1 LTATSRTIDERTP
14 PEPDLRSAFGSRAP
28 DAEAREA
35 WRAATDGSLPPDTR
49 KANRKRIPAD
59 KSGPFDVTV
68 EGLRFRAY
76 PAENRCDRVLVG
88 RAALPEKREHEL
100 LAPFLREGAVFV
112 DIGANIG
119 TYALWA
125 ARLVGPAGLVIALEP
140 HPRTFAKLEFNRAA
154 NDAQNVRCL
163 NIAAG
168 PESEMATL
176 RFDGGGNV
184 GGASLLLDEAMGG
197 EADERVSV
205 QPLADIL
212 SEQNVHRNDAIKV
225 DVEGYE
231 DRALLPYFDRAPR
244 TGWPKTIMIETV
256 LKDRWERDCL
266 AELAGRGYQR
276 AAATSE
282 NVILRLAP

>member
-1 LTATSRTIDERTP
+1 LTDRPIVAERAVP
-14 PEPDLRSAFGSRAP
+14 PLDTESTFGARAP
-28 DAEAREA
+28 DEASRAA
-35 WRAATDGSLPPDTR
+35 WRLATDRDLPADIR
-49 KANRKRIPAD
+49 KANRKRIPAGQR
-59 KSGPFDVTV
+59 GPFDVAID
-68 EGLRFRAY
+68 GILFRAY

-88 RAALPEKREHEL
+88 RGTLPEGPEHEL
-100 LAPFLREGAVFV
+100 LAPFLGDGAVFV

-125 ARLVGPAGLVIALEP
+125 ARLVGPGGLVVALEP

-154 NDAQNVRCL
+154 NRAENVRCL

-168 PESEMATL
+168 PEAGAATL

-184 GGASLLLDEAMGG
+184 GGASLLAAGRAKGG
-197 EADERVSV
+197 ADVAIAVR
-205 QPLADIL
+205 PLADIL
-212 SEQNVHRNDAIKV
+212 MEQKVSRVDAIKV

-231 DRALLPYFDRAPR
+231 DRALLPYFDHVARE
-244 TGWPKTIMIETV
+244 GWPKTILIETV
-256 LKDRWERDCL
+256 LRHRWERDCL
-266 AELAGRGYQR
+266 IELGRRGYQR